1 MTREKET
8 TAVCALRDKGYQA
21 CLKLMGDCAQRWLA
35 THGRKELSFTL
46 PPQYMAVICNLDALV
61 ERLSPTQPGRAFLR
75 ALDDASGQEAT
86 VMQACA
92 IIRAL
97 YLPIT
102 EWSESECAELMK
114 RAGAPS

>member
-8 TAVCALRDKGYQA
+8 TAAVALRDEGYRA
-21 CLKLMGDCAQRWLA
+21 CLNRMGDCAKRWLA
-35 THGRKELSFTL
+35 THGRADLSFTL

-61 ERLSPTQPGRAFLR
+61 ERLAPTQPGRAFLR
-75 ALDDASGQEAT
+75 ALDDASGQQAT

-92 IIRAL
+92 VLRAL

-102 EWSESECAELMK
+102 EWSESECAELLK